1 MHYFISTAI
10 DPKPFQKAIHKD
22 IHKDTKSI
30 PTLQSEGSVTLIP
43 EIKKQA

>member
-30 PTLQSEGSVTLIP
+30 PLSRVRDLLL
-43 EIKKQA
+43 